1 MMIKKLCLIAA
12 LVFSLGIMG
21 AYAQRSQSIV
31 TVVKVI
37 GEPWY
42 TRMGEGAKE
51 FGDEN
56 PSISTRTV
64 GPARADSALQLRI
77 VEDLIAKK
85 WMRWPLP
92 PWIRAHSKV
101 RLRRQ

>member
-1 MMIKKLCLIAA
+1 
-12 LVFSLGIMG
+12 MG

-77 VEDLIAKK
+77 VEDLIAKSGCVG
-85 WMRWPLP
+85 RCP
-92 PWIRAHSKV
+92 HGSEHT
-101 RLRRQ
+101 RRCA

>member
-1 MMIKKLCLIAA
+1 
-12 LVFSLGIMG
+12 MG

-92 PWIRAHSKV
+92 PWIQHT
-101 RLRRQ
+101 RRCA

>member
-51 FGDEN
+51 FGDEIRA
-56 PSISTRTV
+56 SV
-64 GPARADSALQLRI
+64 PARSALQGQI
-77 VEDLIAKK
+77 
-85 WMRWPLP
+85 P
-92 PWIRAHSKV
+92 PYSCASLKT
-101 RLRRQ
+101 